1 MHPLF
6 TLARESV
13 SAWID
18 DYAPSM
24 GAALA
29 YYTLFSLAPLFVI
42 VTAAAGMIFGRDAV
56 EGAMVSQL
64 AGVVGEQPAAA
75 LQALVASASTS
86 DAGGAASIL
95 STPCRPSRRGDAAPG
110 RGSSAAGRRHPDP
123 GSRTGRTRRTSPAPA
138 SPNRE
143 PGGSRRGYR
152 GSRPRHIHRG

>member
-1 MHPLF
+1 MHRLF

-56 EGAMVSQL
+56 EVAQRGRDLGDHGEELAADRFTAGA
-64 AGVVGEQPAAA
+64 GP
-75 LQALVASASTS
+75 
-86 DAGGAASIL
+86 GAN
-95 STPCRPSRRGDAAPG
+95 P
-110 RGSSAAGRRHPDP
+110 
-123 GSRTGRTRRTSPAPA
+123 
-138 SPNRE
+138 
-143 PGGSRRGYR
+143 
-152 GSRPRHIHRG
+152 